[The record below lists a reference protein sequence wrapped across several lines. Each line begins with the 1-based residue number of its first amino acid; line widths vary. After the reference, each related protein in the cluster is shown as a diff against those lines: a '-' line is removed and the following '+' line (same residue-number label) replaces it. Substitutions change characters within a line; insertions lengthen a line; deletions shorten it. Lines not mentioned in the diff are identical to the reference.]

1 MLMTITDGVARKIS
15 TGGAKRGS
23 LQ

>member
-1 MLMTITDGVARKIS
+1 MTITDGVARKIS